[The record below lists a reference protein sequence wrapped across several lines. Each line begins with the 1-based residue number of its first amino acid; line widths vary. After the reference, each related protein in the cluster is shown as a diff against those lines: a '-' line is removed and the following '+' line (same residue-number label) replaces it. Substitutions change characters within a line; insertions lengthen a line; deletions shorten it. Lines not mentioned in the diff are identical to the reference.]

1 MEDPIFMSDHTHEIS
16 SLERCIARC
25 TDDRVRWLLDERMKV
40 LRARME
46 PQQELTEQ
54 PAVIDQSIWPCS
66 YCQAADIN
74 DAEARCVDGANCS
87 AQQEMEKE

>member
-1 MEDPIFMSDHTHEIS
+1 MSDHTHEIR
-16 SLERCIARC
+16 SLERCIERC
-25 TDDRVRWLLDERMKV
+25 TDDRVRWLLDERV
-40 LRARME
+40 RWLRTRMA
-46 PQQELTEQ
+46 PQQEIPEQ

-66 YCQAADIN
+66 YCQAADII

>member
-1 MEDPIFMSDHTHEIS
+1 MSDHTHEIR

-25 TDDRVRWLLDERMKV
+25 TDDRVRWLLDERRRTLMA
-40 LRARME
+40 RATATQEIPE
-46 PQQELTEQ
+46 PEQ

-66 YCQAADIN
+66 YCQAADII

>member
-1 MEDPIFMSDHTHEIS
+1 MSDHTHEIN

-25 TDDRVRWLLDERMKV
+25 TDDRVRWLLEDRAAK
-40 LRARME
+40 LRAQALQEASGQEIPE
-46 PQQELTEQ
+46 PEQ

-87 AQQEMEKE
+87 AQQEIEKE

>member
-1 MEDPIFMSDHTHEIS
+1 MSDHTHEIS

-25 TDDRVRWLLDERMKV
+25 TDDRVRWLLEDRVAK
-40 LRARME
+40 LRA
-46 PQQELTEQ
+46 QSLQEASRQEIPEQ

-66 YCQAADIN
+66 YCQAADII